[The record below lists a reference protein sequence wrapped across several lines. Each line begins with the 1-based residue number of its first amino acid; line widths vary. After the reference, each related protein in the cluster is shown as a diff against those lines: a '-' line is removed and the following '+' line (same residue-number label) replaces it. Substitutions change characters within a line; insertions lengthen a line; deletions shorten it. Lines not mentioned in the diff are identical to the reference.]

1 MKAIYKAYCE
11 GPGRR
16 ETLPLGAVKGNIG
29 HTEGCS
35 GLASVIKVCLAFEN
49 ERLPPNINIKE
60 LKHELKEFCPPLYPN
75 TEVIPYKPGKFL
87 IKNSIE
93 FFQIL
98 IIYTIV

>member
-1 MKAIYKAYCE
+1 M
-11 GPGRR
+11 
-16 ETLPLGAVKGNIG
+16 PLGAVKGNIG

-75 TEVIPYKPGKFL
+75 TEVIPYNPGKL
-87 IKNSIE
+87 ILN
-93 FFQIL
+93 FFFTYL
-98 IIYTIV
+98 ANNLYKLKFVFEHSCE